1 MSERRRRYSIY
12 ETKHTIPLIEERE
25 PEIYNPSRQ
34 RRHTV
39 VFKTTVYRRS
49 REHLGRSPSPLRH
62 WERRSAPSPPPQL
75 PSPPSLDDWFTMSPT
90 DSPAP
95 GRKYVPLPKPL
106 PTKEDSEEERPKKNK
121 KSSKAKPKVHGS
133 GHKPVQSYDTG
144 HDSASPYSLEERSP
158 DLYSPNLKSPK
169 PMSKPDA
176 TVYEF
181 VDGKTRKVRYII
193 KDGKRV
199 CYVSRSPDSPIDK
212 TLASAKSSDPY
223 KNKYKE
229 AKQTTLALREALAD
243 QAEATQYN
251 YAAARDQEAK
261 HLLTAAQISTLEEEL
276 RRSRLQAQISE
287 GRAAEADRKRMVA
300 ERKLRE
306 QDMERELEEQRQKRV
321 LRGEEFARR
330 QWEEIEAS
338 PSPVKSRLAQ
348 TPLIEQPR
356 KPARKDTSGY
366 STSYN
371 PQAMATS
378 TQSPSILATTG
389 NPFLDPILEAQRDYD
404 LLVEDRRRATGV
416 EPFSG
421 RRERRRTDPRYK

>member
-1 MSERRRRYSIY
+1 
-12 ETKHTIPLIEERE
+12 
-25 PEIYNPSRQ
+25 
-34 RRHTV
+34 
-39 VFKTTVYRRS
+39 
-49 REHLGRSPSPLRH
+49 
-62 WERRSAPSPPPQL
+62 
-75 PSPPSLDDWFTMSPT
+75 
-90 DSPAP
+90 
-95 GRKYVPLPKPL
+95 VPLPKPL

-121 KSSKAKPKVHGS
+121 KSFKAKPKVHGP
-133 GHKPVQSYDTG
+133 GHKPVQPYDTG
-144 HDSASPYSLEERSP
+144 HDSGSPYSLEERSP
-158 DLYSPNLKSPK
+158 ALYSPNLKGPK

-181 VDGKTRKVRYII
+181 VDGKTRKVKYIT
-193 KDGKRV
+193 KDGKRI
-199 CYVSRSPDSPIDK
+199 CYVSRSLDSPIDK

-229 AKQTTLALREALAD
+229 AKQTTQALREALAD

-261 HLLTAAQISTLEEEL
+261 HLLTTAQISTLEEEL

-300 ERKLRE
+300 ERELHER
-306 QDMERELEEQRQKRV
+306 DIERELEEWRQKRV
-321 LRGEEFARR
+321 LREEEFARKQR
-330 QWEEIEAS
+330 EEIKAS

-366 STSYN
+366 STPYN
-371 PQAMATS
+371 PQAVATA
-378 TQSPSILATTG
+378 TQSPNILATTG